1 LVPAIVKVGVS
12 YLNNPK
18 QVASILVKV
27 GHRGMKEI
35 VDVKGRHLVRQNRC
49 PYLDKNKP
57 SCGCDK
63 DLHVDIS
70 QPVVRFNEFNDS
82 SLDFTM
88 WVYVRDYG
96 AQFKTKTDLRMI
108 MYEEFK
114 RYDIRIPWPIRT
126 IYQGDEKKEDEEIRE
141 KESEVKVF
149 PDGESKIT
157 LKGKISRNK
166 TIIVQSIYPPVDSN
180 LIQALS
186 LISKAKDHSNEV
198 VVVVPYLGYSRQD
211 REFLPGEIV
220 TMKILGRLFKGAGA
234 SKIIVVD
241 IHSKIGLKHFK
252 IKSENISAISDL
264 VKYFK
269 KINLRNPL
277 VVSPDQ
283 GGKERA
289 KEFASEFDSE
299 FIALKKQRDRK
310 TGKVKIK
317 TEGLDI
323 VDRDVI
329 LVDDM
334 ISTGGSIIKATEF
347 LKKQKCKRVFV
358 ACTHAL
364 LMNNAEKKIRKAGVA
379 KIISTNTIP
388 GKTSIVDISSTI
400 AKALK

>member
-1 LVPAIVKVGVS
+1 MINLIAGNSSEDLAKKISKK
-12 YLNNPK
+12 LKAN
-18 QVASILVKV
+18 LVK
-27 GHRGMKEI
+27 
-35 VDVKGRHLVRQNRC
+35 
-49 PYLDKNKP
+49 
-57 SCGCDK
+57 
-63 DLHVDIS
+63 
-70 QPVVRFNEFNDS
+70 
-82 SLDFTM
+82 
-88 WVYVRDYG
+88 
-96 AQFKTKTDLRMI
+96 
-108 MYEEFK
+108 
-114 RYDIRIPWPIRT
+114 
-126 IYQGDEKKEDEEIRE
+126 
-141 KESEVKVF
+141 SEVKVF
-149 PDGESKIT
+149 PDGENKIT

-180 LIQALS
+180 LIQVLS

-198 VVVVPYLGYSRQD
+198 VVVVPYLGYARQD

-299 FIALKKQRDRK
+299 FIALKKRRDRK

-323 VDRDVI
+323 VGRDVI